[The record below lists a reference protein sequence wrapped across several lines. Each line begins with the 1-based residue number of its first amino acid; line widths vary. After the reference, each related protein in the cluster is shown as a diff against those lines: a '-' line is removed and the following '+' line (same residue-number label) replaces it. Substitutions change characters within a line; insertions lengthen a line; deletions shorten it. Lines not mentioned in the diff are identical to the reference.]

1 MQNLLLR
8 VRQGELMRYSD
19 QHIEEMKQY
28 SKSIGLN
35 DQLFEYPK
43 TKEQADGLLL
53 LQDDVRDLP
62 DFIVMDELYIAEH
75 YKQIDEPTK
84 IELSA
89 NKKLKGL
96 IEYCEKI
103 NSAESLTAL
112 SLLENIEL
120 PKSNGCNTSAA
131 LHKRIKKEYLD
142 KVEKLGFKSKSEEIV
157 NSLLLTCINYATRA
171 RGAYAL

>member
-1 MQNLLLR
+1 MQELQMK
-8 VRQGELMRYSD
+8 VRQGESMRYSEK
-19 QHIEEMKQY
+19 HIEDIIQY
-28 SKSIGLN
+28 SRSIGLN
-35 DQLFEYPK
+35 DQLFGYPK
-43 TKEQADGLLL
+43 SKEQADGLLL

-62 DFIVMDELYIAEH
+62 DFIAMDELFIAEH

-84 IELSA
+84 NELSA
-89 NKKLKGL
+89 KKKLKGL

-112 SLLENIEL
+112 SQLENIEL
-120 PKSNGCNTSAA
+120 PKSNGYNTSAA

-157 NSLLLTCINYATRA
+157 NLLINDMH
-171 RGAYAL
+171 

>member
-1 MQNLLLR
+1 
-8 VRQGELMRYSD
+8 MRYSEK
-19 QHIEEMKQY
+19 HIEDMIQY
-28 SKSIGLN
+28 SRFIGLN
-35 DQLFEYPK
+35 DQLFGYPK
-43 TKEQADGLLL
+43 SKEQADGLLL

-62 DFIVMDELYIAEH
+62 DFIAIDELFIAEH
-75 YKQIDEPTK
+75 YKK
-84 IELSA
+84 IHEATQLEVEA

-112 SLLENIEL
+112 SQLENIEL

-171 RGAYAL
+171 RGASAL